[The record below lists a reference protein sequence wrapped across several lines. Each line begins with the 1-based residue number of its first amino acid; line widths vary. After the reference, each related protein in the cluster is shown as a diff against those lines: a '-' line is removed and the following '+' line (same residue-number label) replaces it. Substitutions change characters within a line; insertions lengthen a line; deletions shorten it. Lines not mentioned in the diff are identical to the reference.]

1 VLLILTFEISEL
13 TIKFV
18 QIVFFLL
25 NGSMSLIDRHW
36 SLGNWFFFMV
46 EKTLNAFTSLIVIVD
61 LNIQNVHSFDKR
73 VAIIIR
79 SNLSFSE
86 SEKRVVLV
94 VSNFLLL
101 VNKSLLKLD
110 FFSDR
115 EIVRIMSVA
124 IRSVLSQFIS
134 SRSNLLI
141 WVENSFQKLNL
152 LLFNSDIFLSDL
164 IKLSDKSINFNSI
177 SCDLI

>member
-1 VLLILTFEISEL
+1 MLLILTFEISEF

-25 NGSMSLIDRHW
+25 NGSMSLIDRHGI
-36 SLGNWFFFMV
+36 LGKRFFFMV

-177 SCDLI
+177 TSNLI